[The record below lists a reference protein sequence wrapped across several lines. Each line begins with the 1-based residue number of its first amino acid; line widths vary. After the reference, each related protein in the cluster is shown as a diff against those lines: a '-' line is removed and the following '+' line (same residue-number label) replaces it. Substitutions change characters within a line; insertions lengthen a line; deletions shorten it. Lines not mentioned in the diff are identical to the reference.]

1 MIENKDI
8 EINNIKDIVIGFLLT
23 IPIYL
28 FPIML
33 LTLLNVGATYKL
45 AILPILFC
53 SPIIAGIV
61 LSYKTHKDKFS
72 KPIVITLTI
81 LSLFGLYYCYNVY
94 FGEYEGWDR
103 LGEFF
108 LLIVILCLCKI
119 LLFVFYGKIVGKKKA
134 ILCFFVYL
142 LVGAVLIGT
151 IVFCVQLLR
160 GPELVRIIW

>member
-1 MIENKDI
+1 MIENKVI
-8 EINNIKDIVIGFLLT
+8 KFNNKKDIVIGFLLT
-23 IPIYL
+23 MPIYL
-28 FPIML
+28 FPIIL

-45 AILPILFC
+45 TILPILFC

-61 LSYKTHKDKFS
+61 LSYKTYKDKFS
-72 KPIVITLTI
+72 KLIVITLTI
-81 LSLFGLYYCYNVY
+81 LSLLGLYYYYNVY
-94 FGEYEGWDR
+94 FGEYEGWDG

-142 LVGAVLIGT
+142 LVGALMIDT

-160 GPELVRIIW
+160 RPELVRIF